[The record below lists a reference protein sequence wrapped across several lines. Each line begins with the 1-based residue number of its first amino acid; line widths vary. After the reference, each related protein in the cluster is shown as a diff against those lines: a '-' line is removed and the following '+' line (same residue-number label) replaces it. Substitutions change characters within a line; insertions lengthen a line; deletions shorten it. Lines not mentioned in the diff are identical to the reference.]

1 MKITCLS
8 TSLSPITHQLGTVGN
23 ESIVNTEDVRTPLGN
38 RKVPVLSGNAIRHR
52 MLRSPGA
59 EYLEEVLDLSGELTR
74 DQLNLL
80 YHGGLKR
87 EKAKRPSLA
96 RIADMQRLFP
106 LLRLL
111 GVCLP
116 EAIVSGEI
124 KSHRA
129 MLVCRE
135 NQTRIE
141 AMVPDDWR
149 DDIPRLAPATSFV
162 ERWQYVRGK
171 LTHAKAADTPD
182 ESDDDDSKMMP
193 FAGTCVVPNSC
204 WLHGFWWPDYDD
216 ETQLLLFGC
225 VLSCIRKWAS
235 DGASIGGQSS
245 RGHGFLA
252 VSMHVDSYLDPDEAV
267 NTYEQHVLA
276 NREECRDFLLG
287 CYA

>member
-8 TSLSPITHQLGTVGN
+8 TSVSPVTQALGAVGN

-52 MLRSPGA
+52 MLRAPGA
-59 EYLEEVLDLSGELTR
+59 EHLEEVLDLSGELTR

-129 MLVCRE
+129 ILVCRE
-135 NQTRIE
+135 NQSRIE
-141 AMVPDDWR
+141 TMVPGGWR
-149 DDIPRLAPATSFV
+149 RNIPRLAPAQSFV
-162 ERWQYVRGK
+162 DRWQYVRGK
-171 LTHAKAADTPD
+171 LGHSKSVNTND
-182 ESDDDDSKMMP
+182 ESDEDDSKMLP
-193 FAGTCVVPNSC
+193 FSGTCVVANSC
-204 WLHGFWWPDYDD
+204 WLHGFWWPDYDS
-216 ETQLLLFGC
+216 EVQSLLLGC
-225 VLSCIRKWAS
+225 VLSCIRKWDR

-245 RGHGFLA
+245 RGHGVLSVA
-252 VSMHVDSYLDPDEAV
+252 LHVDSDLGHDEAV
-267 NTYEQHVLA
+267 ESYERHVIE
-276 NREECRDFLLG
+276 NREESREFLLG
-287 CYA
+287 CYG